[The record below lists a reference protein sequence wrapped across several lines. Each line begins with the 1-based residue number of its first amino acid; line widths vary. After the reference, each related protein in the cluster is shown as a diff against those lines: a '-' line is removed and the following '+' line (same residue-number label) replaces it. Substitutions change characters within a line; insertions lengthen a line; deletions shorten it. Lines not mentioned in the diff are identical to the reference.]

1 MPVRKTVSVLFADVA
16 GSTALGE
23 SLDAE
28 AVRQVMARWF
38 EEARAAVERHGG
50 TVEKFAGDAV
60 MAVFGL
66 PAMHED
72 DALRAVRAAEELRD
86 GVEEVELRI
95 GVNTGEVVA
104 GEGELAVTGDAVN
117 VAARLEQTA
126 EPGEILLGD
135 ATYRLVAA
143 AVDVERLEPLVLR
156 GKAEPVAAYRLLAVK
171 PGAEPFIRRLDL
183 PLVGRRN
190 ELAALRREFERAR
203 AGETC
208 RLVTVIGEAGIGK
221 SRLSRELVAEVK
233 SEATVLEGR
242 CLPYGEGITYW
253 PLVEMLRDAAH
264 HELRARLVAL
274 LSGESDAELIASR
287 VSTAIGAGDGPPTTT
302 DEIAWSVRRL
312 FERLA
317 RERPLVVLVDDV
329 QWAETAFL
337 DLLEHVAYLARAPIL
352 LLLLA
357 RPEFGRERP
366 EWPGTRVLLGALGE
380 DESASLMRA
389 LGGTD
394 ERVVVT
400 AQGNPLFLE
409 QLLLLDGNGNGRNGG
424 TLPPT
429 IQALLGARLDR
440 LETSER
446 NVIEAAS
453 VVGQRFWGGAVSTL
467 APNVVPVAP
476 ALLGLIRQELIRP
489 HDESVFPGEDTYA
502 FVHLLVRDAAYAT
515 ISKER
520 RALLHEQLAEWLEQR
535 DRERKVE
542 HDEIVGYHLEQAVRL
557 RKEVGLAPDE
567 RLTAAAAERLA
578 AAGGRAFAREDQ
590 GAAATLLERAIRLL
604 PESPARRDLQLKLGF
619 AYWNRAEVEAAKA
632 LLDETAAAAEKAGD
646 ARRRELARMI
656 RLEIALHE
664 GELSTLEVRK
674 AAERAIEFFED
685 SGDDLGLGRAWA
697 LYGWTWW
704 MANRGGEAE
713 RSFRRSFEHA
723 ARAGDRQQETESLV
737 SLSMALPLGPTPV
750 DESVRQLEEL
760 LTQAH
765 GARAVEASVLRSL
778 GKLSA
783 MRGDFDLARSQLER
797 GIAIIEE
804 LGQRM
809 PVLAAGGQA
818 RALVEILAGDS
829 EAAARALRE
838 SCDELGAL
846 GETSFRSTGA
856 GLLAEVLYGLDR
868 LDEAEESAR
877 LAQELAAPDDLSSH
891 ALSEAV
897 RAKVLARRGEH
908 EEALRLA
915 QHAVDLLAESDF
927 FQARAA
933 TLAALAEVLFR
944 AGRREEAERRFAE
957 ALAIVKA
964 KGNVVERRLL
974 EQSRAE
980 LVARSSL

>member
-1 MPVRKTVSVLFADVA
+1 MAVRKTVSVLFADVA

-23 SLDAE
+23 SLDPE
-28 AVRQVMARWF
+28 AVRQMMARWF

-50 TVEKFAGDAV
+50 AVEKFAGDAV

-72 DALRAVRAAEELRD
+72 DALRAVRAADELR
-86 GVEEVELRI
+86 GRVEEVELRI
-95 GVNTGEVVA
+95 GVNTGQVVA
-104 GEGELAVTGDAVN
+104 DERELTVTGDAVN

-126 EPGEILLGD
+126 EPGEILLGE

-143 AVDVERLEPLVLR
+143 AVEVERLEPLVLR

-171 PGAEPFIRRLDL
+171 PGAEPFVRRLDL
-183 PLVGRRN
+183 PLVGRRD
-190 ELAALRREFERAR
+190 ELAALRDEFHQAR
-203 AGETC
+203 ADETC

-253 PLVEMLRDAAH
+253 PLVEMLREAAH
-264 HELRARLVAL
+264 HELRARLVGL
-274 LSGESDAELIASR
+274 LAGDADAELIASK
-287 VSTAIGAGDGPPTTT
+287 VTTAIGAGDGPTTT

-317 RERPLVVLVDDV
+317 HERPLVVLVDDV
-329 QWAETAFL
+329 QWAEAAFL
-337 DLLEHVAYLARAPIL
+337 DLLEHLAYLARAPIL
-352 LLLLA
+352 LLCLA

-380 DESASLMRA
+380 HESTSLMRA

-409 QLLLLDGNGNGRNGG
+409 QLLLLDGNGNGRNGD

-489 HDESVFPGEDTYA
+489 HQESVFAGEDTYA
-502 FVHLLVRDAAYAT
+502 FVHLLVRDAAYGA

-520 RALLHEQLAEWLEQR
+520 RAVLHEQLADWLEER
-535 DRERKVE
+535 DRESGVE

-557 RKEVGLAPDE
+557 RKEVGLAPV
-567 RLTAAAAERLA
+567 ERLA
-578 AAGGRAFAREDQ
+578 GAAGERLARAGERAFAREDM
-590 GAAATLLERAIRLL
+590 GAAATLLDRAVRLL
-604 PESPARRDLQLKLGF
+604 PETPTRRELQLKLGH
-619 AYWNRAEVEAAKA
+619 ALWSGGDIAAA
-632 LLDETAAAAEKAGD
+632 TASLDETAAAAETAGD
-646 ARRRELARMI
+646 PRGRELALMLRH
-656 RLEIALHE
+656 EIALHG
-664 GELSTLEVRK
+664 GELSAAEVRDE
-674 AAERAIEFFED
+674 ADRAIRFFEETD
-685 SGDDLGLGRAWA
+685 DDLGLGRAWF

-704 MANRGGEAE
+704 MENRAGEAE
-713 RSFRRSFEHA
+713 QAFQCSFEHA
-723 ARAGDRQQETESLV
+723 RRAGDRHQETEALV
-737 SLSMALPLGPTPV
+737 ALAIALPQSPTPV
-750 DESVRQLEEL
+750 DEAVRRADEL

-765 GARAVEASVLRSL
+765 GARAVEASVLRTL
-778 GKLSA
+778 GRLSA
-783 MRGDFDLARSQLER
+783 MRGDFDRARSQMDR
-797 GIAIIEE
+797 GTTIFSE
-804 LGQRM
+804 LGQR
-809 PVLAAGGQA
+809 LSAAAGHGQG
-818 RALVEILAGDS
+818 RGSIEVLAGDP
-829 EAAARALRE
+829 EAAARVLRE

-846 GETSFRSTGA
+846 GEKSFRSTSAAMLA
-856 GLLAEVLYGLDR
+856 GVLDGLGR
-868 LDEAEESAR
+868 SDEAEEFAR
-877 LAQELAAPDDLSSH
+877 LSEGLASPDDVSSQ
-891 ALSEAV
+891 ALIRMA
-897 RAKVLARRGEH
+897 RAMLLARRDRY

-915 QHAVDLLAESDF
+915 REAVDLLVGTDF
-927 FQARAA
+927 VQASASA
-933 TLAALAEVLFR
+933 KAVLAEVLFR
-944 AGRREEAERRFAE
+944 SGEQDEAERWFAE
-957 ALAIVKA
+957 AKAILAE
-964 KGNVVERRLL
+964 KGNVAEL
-974 EQSRAE
+974 ELIEQGRAE
-980 LVARSSL
+980 LLARSSP